1 MYKLILIFWII
12 FFTILISS
20 CDEEDSITLPIGDP
34 PVYPLVDEFPAWS
47 PDGQHI
53 LYNHYGITRID
64 IGGSYHVD
72 PDSSGLWII
81 DSDGTNPRILLKNAY
96 NGTWAPDGKWIVFVQ
111 GARIYKANINKDKTT
126 LDQIEQLTFV
136 GESFFPSISKDG
148 QWIAFDS
155 NKDSPNGMNFI
166 WKMKADGSNKER
178 ISYDPSTGEMRM
190 PNWSPSGDKIVHQKY
205 IEIGSPEIFV
215 INNNGTDL
223 SRLTFN
229 NADDRYPQYAPKD
242 NKIIFQSNSNVWL
255 MTTDG
260 TNLIQLTANGGG
272 TPSWSPD
279 GQKIVF
285 VGFSDKEYDPENNG
299 TLYVMNID
307 GGNRQQLTYGPK

>member
-20 CDEEDSITLPIGDP
+20 CDEEDSITPPIGDP

-53 LYNHYGITRID
+53 LYNHNGITRID

-72 PDSSGLWII
+72 PDSAGLWII
-81 DSDGTNPRILLKNAY
+81 DSNGTNPRILLKNAY
-96 NGTWAPDGKWIVFVQ
+96 NGAWAPDGKWIVFVQ
-111 GARIYKANINKDKTT
+111 GGQIFRVSIVDDNVQTG
-126 LDQIEQLTFV
+126 QIEQLTFE
-136 GESFFPSISKDG
+136 GKNFHPSISPNSK
-148 QWIAFDS
+148 WIAFDT
-155 NKDSPNGMNFI
+155 NKDTPEGGYRIWLMNR
-166 WKMKADGSNKER
+166 DGTNKSL
-178 ISYDPSTGEMRM
+178 ISDGRM
-190 PNWSPSGDKIVHQKY
+190 PCWSKDSQWIYY
-205 IEIGSPEIFV
+205 IGLHSEIFKVNIDNLLEV
-215 INNNGTDL
+215 IQITHLNGNDIYATY
-223 SRLTFN
+223 N
-229 NADDRYPQYAPKD
+229 RYPKYSPDGDQ
-242 NKIIFQSNSNVWL
+242 IIFESNSNVWI

-260 TNLIQLTANGGG
+260 TNLIQLTTNGGLQ
-272 TPSWSPD
+272 PSWSPD

-307 GGNRQQLTYGPK
+307 GGNRHQLTYGPK